1 MIGIQQNMNSV
12 KYIGNVAKLSGI
24 LLLTLGAIFSA
35 NAQQT
40 DEDKLKARL
49 QTLHN
54 FSASF
59 TQKVTD
65 ANHEV
70 LQEATGVI
78 KLKQPNKL
86 YWELNP
92 PNENILIA
100 DGNTLWNVD
109 PFVEQVTAI
118 SQDQAV
124 ANNPLILLT
133 QPNSDAWENFSVSYT
148 NDTFRIDAKNPD
160 SAVHSLVLVF
170 DGAQL
175 TSMSMQDSQQQISDL
190 YFNDIQ
196 QNKTVSD
203 KVFTFSLPDGY
214 DLDDQRN

>member
-100 DGNTLWNVD
+100 DGSTLWNVD

-133 QPNSDAWENFSVSYT
+133 QPNSDAWENFSVSHT

>member
-1 MIGIQQNMNSV
+1 MIGFQHATFGLKHFKGGMI
-12 KYIGNVAKLSGI
+12 KTAFI
-24 LLLTLGAIFSA
+24 LFAFNASF
-35 NAQQT
+35 NAQAQQS
-40 DEDKLKARL
+40 DVDMLKSRL

-65 ANHEV
+65 ANHEI

-100 DGNTLWNVD
+100 DGTTLWNID

-118 SQDQAV
+118 NQEQAV

-133 QPNSDAWENFSVSYT
+133 QPNSAAWEDFTVSHS
-148 NDTFRIDAKNPD
+148 NDTFRIDAKNAD
-160 SAVHSLVLVF
+160 SAVRSLVLVF
-170 DGAQL
+170 ENDQL
-175 TSMSMQDSQQQISDL
+175 NSMSMQDSQQQISDL

-196 QNKTVSD
+196 QNKTISENI
-203 KVFTFSLPDGY
+203 FSFSLPQGY

>member
-1 MIGIQQNMNSV
+1 MKKMKYSSALGKVSV
-12 KYIGNVAKLSGI
+12 MLCLAMGLAVNGY
-24 LLLTLGAIFSA
+24 
-35 NAQQT
+35 AQQT
-40 DEDKLKARL
+40 DEDMLKARL
-49 QTLHN
+49 QALHY
-54 FSASF
+54 FSANF

-86 YWELNP
+86 YWELDP

-100 DGNTLWNVD
+100 DGTTLWNVD

-118 SQDQAV
+118 DQDQAV

-133 QPNSDAWENFSVSYT
+133 QPNSDAWSHFTVSHS
-148 NDTFRIDAKNPD
+148 NNTFRIDANRPD

-170 DGAQL
+170 EGEQL
-175 TSMSMQDSQQQISDL
+175 SSMSMQDSQQQISDL
-190 YFNDIQ
+190 YFDNIQ
-196 QNKTVSD
+196 QNKTLND
-203 KVFTFSLPDGY
+203 DVFTFSLPEGY

>member
-1 MIGIQQNMNSV
+1 MIGIQHAQFSSERVKGVLIKTAFMLIAVGSV
-12 KYIGNVAKLSGI
+12 FHAQ
-24 LLLTLGAIFSA
+24 
-35 NAQQT
+35 AQQS
-40 DEDKLKARL
+40 DVDMLKTRL

-70 LQEATGVI
+70 LQEATGVL

-100 DGNTLWNVD
+100 DGTTLWNID

-118 SQDQAV
+118 NQDQAV

-133 QPNSDAWENFSVSYT
+133 QPNSAAWEDFTVSHS
-148 NDTFRIDAKNPD
+148 NNTFRIDAKKAD

-170 DGAQL
+170 ENEQL
-175 TSMSMQDSQQQISDL
+175 SSMSMQDSQQQISDL
-190 YFNDIQ
+190 YFDDIQ
-196 QNKTVSD
+196 QNNTISD
-203 KVFTFSLPDGY
+203 SIFSFSLPQGY